1 MIIMMMIMV
10 MIMVMMMMMMMIVIM
25 VVIIIMKVTRL
36 IMLKMNV
43 AINEILKQNIVEE
56 TLQRS

>member
-1 MIIMMMIMV
+1 MIIIMMIMV
-10 MIMVMMMMMMMIVIM
+10 MIMVMMVIIVIM